1 MRSKKIHLRLEWK
14 EKESKVRKELWNNR
28 IFVENPHLEQYDD
41 FYTRCIEEKM
51 MLMVI
56 HHDTE
61 HETIDILKDILVAFS
76 KKRDDI
82 ANIEISTDICLDD
95 VLDGCG
101 FISLLPSSEI
111 KTNYSYSVN
120 LSNIANSNN

>member
-41 FYTRCIEEKM
+41 FYTRHIEEKM

-95 VLDGCG
+95 VLDRCW
-101 FISLLPSSEI
+101 FISFLPSSEI